1 MNHTRLHNFTTRYVP
16 REDRII
22 MNAISE
28 DKKPYRL
35 ILTRRLLTRLL
46 PKTYAV
52 MLEKLSP
59 ATESTSTTAQN
70 QGTQQSS
77 PAKQS
82 NKPVEQSSS
91 ETVILV
97 DSASYR
103 ALEKGLILIFSDSE
117 YGDSKFEIVFSYANY
132 ESWLSIL
139 QRLCKMADW
148 PLEDFFEVKV
158 NRTAGLDLN
167 IH

>member
-1 MNHTRLHNFTTRYVP
+1 
-16 REDRII
+16 

-46 PKTYAV
+46 PRTYAV
-52 MLEKLSP
+52 MLEKLLP
-59 ATESTSTTAQN
+59 ETGTPSTTAQN
-70 QGTQQSS
+70 QETRQSS

-82 NKPVEQSSS
+82 NKPVEQTSS
-91 ETVILV
+91 ERIILV

-103 ALEKGLILIFSDSE
+103 VLERGLILIFSDSE
-117 YGDSKFEIVFSYANY
+117 YGDSKFEIVFSYANF

-139 QRLCKMADW
+139 QSLCKMADW
-148 PLEDFFEVKV
+148 PLEDFFYNKA
-158 NRTAGLDLN
+158 NRAADLDFN